1 MGEGE
6 AGGTGHRKE
15 APLTN
20 ESQDPDTCLQLSGVS
35 AEDLQLKACL
45 SHGKRL
51 IPTLS
56 AHFDPYS
63 DYPLPPPPISTVGSG
78 STQKEREENR
88 EEMSLGRSADSCFTI
103 IHKAVKFSYNWGL
116 LF

>member
-1 MGEGE
+1 M
-6 AGGTGHRKE
+6 ASTKSTS
-15 APLTN
+15 LTL
-20 ESQDPDTCLQLSGVS
+20 PFYPLQLSGVS

-63 DYPLPPPPISTVGSG
+63 DYPLPPPPISVHAG

-88 EEMSLGRSADSCFTI
+88 EEMSLGRMTAARPHFHYHPI
-103 IHKAVKFSYNWGL
+103 ICVVEIYDATQQDFS
-116 LF
+116 

>member
-1 MGEGE
+1 M
-6 AGGTGHRKE
+6 
-15 APLTN
+15 
-20 ESQDPDTCLQLSGVS
+20 QLSGVS

-63 DYPLPPPPISTVGSG
+63 DYPLPPPPISTTADMAG

-88 EEMSLGRSADSCFTI
+88 EEMSLGRIADSCFTI
-103 IHKAVKFSYNWGL
+103 IHEYL
-116 LF
+116 

>member
-1 MGEGE
+1 MVISN
-6 AGGTGHRKE
+6 H
-15 APLTN
+15 L
-20 ESQDPDTCLQLSGVS
+20 SFLHLQLPGAS

-63 DYPLPPPPISTVGSG
+63 DYPLPGPPPISAIDLLAG

-88 EEMSLGRSADSCFTI
+88 EEISLGRITDIAAFRY
-103 IHKAVKFSYNWGL
+103 HV
-116 LF
+116 

>member
-1 MGEGE
+1 M
-6 AGGTGHRKE
+6 
-15 APLTN
+15 
-20 ESQDPDTCLQLSGVS
+20 S

-88 EEMSLGRSADSCFTI
+88 EEMSLGRTAEEEQIRVSLSVMMIQLAS
-103 IHKAVKFSYNWGL
+103 L
-116 LF
+116 

>member
-1 MGEGE
+1 M
-6 AGGTGHRKE
+6 
-15 APLTN
+15 
-20 ESQDPDTCLQLSGVS
+20 QLSGAS
-35 AEDLQLKACL
+35 AEEDLQLKACL

-63 DYPLPPPPISTVGSG
+63 DYPLPPPPISGDRIG

-88 EEMSLGRSADSCFTI
+88 EEMSLGRVHGGHVFTI
-103 IHKAVKFSYNWGL
+103 NLIISHSFLIFYYVFPCEL
-116 LF
+116 IIEL